1 MPTPTVQ
8 QTEHADSLYVHH
20 DPDSEHE
27 GLRHAHHHDLEE
39 PEISH
44 HVHHVEPEGLS
55 REGGRRSRRGREK
68 AAEDEVSG
76 SRMCRGSSSC
86 VSGRQ
91 WSAVEREETATVVAD
106 WNGSSRWEGGGGGG
120 DAGRLLAA
128 AECYCGGTRRRSEEY
143 GHHMISPSFS
153 SFSLSKLS
161 LSLSLQL
168 YLFTAS
174 SSSSAAPPLHPT
186 HRHQFPDLRF
196 HSPYPKSGIR
206 RVAMLAARSL
216 FLLFLA
222 AALLA
227 GLEAAQ
233 QGIAL
238 STKLIHRFSDEAKAL
253 RVGRNVTASVYW
265 PEKRSLE
272 YYSLLLDS
280 DLQRQKM
287 KLGPRYQFLFPVEGS
302 NTVSLGN
309 DFGWLHYTLI
319 DVGTPHV
326 SFLVAVDTGS
336 DLLWV
341 PCDCLQCAPLSAR
354 YYASLGQ
361 DLNAY
366 SPSQSSSSKLLT
378 CSHQLCEL
386 GSKCK
391 SPTQQCPYSVDY
403 YSENT
408 SSSGLLVEDMWHD
421 TKWWLLGW
429 NCPGCT
435 TYIVGVDG
443 CCIGGSCLKQTRFK
457 ALIDS
462 GTSFTF
468 LPEDVYEKTANEV
481 NSTISTFEGL
491 SLEVLLQ
498 VQDSPKIPSMKLL
511 FAMNNSFMIHNPV
524 FMVYGIQG
532 LTGFCLAV
540 QPADG
545 DIGIIGLNFMTGYRM
560 VFDRENLNLGWSR
573 SKCEDEIIWAPGN
586 PSGSANPLPTNQEQR
601 IPGQHAVSPAVAGAQ
616 EEEKLQTFLQWLLVN
631 KVELRSCEIKYC
643 SQNKGFGLFSSG
655 DVSDDGVVLAV
666 PLDLAI
672 TPMRVLQDPLI
683 GPDCRA
689 MLEEGEVDDRYLD
702 MLPTTF
708 GNPLWFTDDEILELE
723 GTTLYRATQLQKKTL
738 MSLFENKVKSLVRK
752 LLALDGNTEREATFE
767 DFLRANS
774 VFWSR
779 ALNIPFP
786 RSYVFP
792 TFQEDNGCHS
802 TVDDILCEGGVSVN
816 GSSGENLKIK
826 VSEGQVNGAP
836 SSSSQEDTVWVEGL
850 VPGID
855 FCNHDLK
862 AMATWEVDGTGL
874 VTGSP
879 CSMYL
884 LSAERSLFSVGKEIS
899 ISYGNKGNEVHYPI
913 EAIQSA
919 PFSEAKLQLLQAQ
932 KAEMRHLLPKTL
944 LNKGFFQAGSSSS
957 NNGET
962 EKPDLRKASNFSWSG
977 QRSAP
982 SYIDKL
988 VFPDDLLTAL
998 RTISIQE
1005 DQLFKVSSLLE
1016 ELVGSDEE
1024 RQPTDSEV
1032 RTAVWE
1038 ACGDS
1043 GAFQLLVDI
1052 LQTKMAD
1059 LEEGTGTEENDIEL
1073 LENAK
1078 DVGTMNQKEVFE
1090 QKGNSN
1096 EVMKPMGRNRWSSI
1110 VYRRGQKEM
1119 TRLFLR
1125 EAEHALQL
1133 SLSEGN

>member
-1 MPTPTVQ
+1 
-8 QTEHADSLYVHH
+8 
-20 DPDSEHE
+20 
-27 GLRHAHHHDLEE
+27 
-39 PEISH
+39 
-44 HVHHVEPEGLS
+44 
-55 REGGRRSRRGREK
+55 
-68 AAEDEVSG
+68 
-76 SRMCRGSSSC
+76 
-86 VSGRQ
+86 
-91 WSAVEREETATVVAD
+91 
-106 WNGSSRWEGGGGGG
+106 
-120 DAGRLLAA
+120 
-128 AECYCGGTRRRSEEY
+128 
-143 GHHMISPSFS
+143 MISPSFS

-408 SSSGLLVEDMWHD
+408 SSSGLLVEDVLYFASND
-421 TKWWLLGW
+421 DLGAS
-429 NCPGCT
+429 NASVKAPVLMGCGMTQSGGYLDGIAPDGLMGLGPGKISVPSFLAKAGFIQDSFSLCFDEEDSGKIYFGDQGPHAQQSTPFLTSNGNYT

-468 LPEDVYEKTANEV
+468 LPEDVYEKTANEFHRQV
-481 NSTISTFEGL
+481 NSTISTFEGYPWKYCYK
-491 SLEVLLQ
+491 SSS
-498 VQDSPKIPSMKLL
+498 QDSPKIPSMKLL

-601 IPGQHAVSPAVAGAQ
+601 IPGQHAVSPAVAGRAP
-616 EEEKLQTFLQWLLVN
+616 LRPSAAPPSTRRASHLMQWLL
-631 KVELRSCEIKYC
+631 
-643 SQNKGFGLFSSG
+643 
-655 DVSDDGVVLAV
+655 
-666 PLDLAI
+666 P
-672 TPMRVLQDPLI
+672 
-683 GPDCRA
+683 
-689 MLEEGEVDDRYLD
+689 
-702 MLPTTF
+702 
-708 GNPLWFTDDEILELE
+708 
-723 GTTLYRATQLQKKTL
+723 
-738 MSLFENKVKSLVRK
+738 
-752 LLALDGNTEREATFE
+752 
-767 DFLRANS
+767 
-774 VFWSR
+774 
-779 ALNIPFP
+779 
-786 RSYVFP
+786 
-792 TFQEDNGCHS
+792 
-802 TVDDILCEGGVSVN
+802 
-816 GSSGENLKIK
+816 
-826 VSEGQVNGAP
+826 
-836 SSSSQEDTVWVEGL
+836 
-850 VPGID
+850 
-855 FCNHDLK
+855 
-862 AMATWEVDGTGL
+862 
-874 VTGSP
+874 
-879 CSMYL
+879 
-884 LSAERSLFSVGKEIS
+884 
-899 ISYGNKGNEVHYPI
+899 
-913 EAIQSA
+913 
-919 PFSEAKLQLLQAQ
+919 
-932 KAEMRHLLPKTL
+932 
-944 LNKGFFQAGSSSS
+944 
-957 NNGET
+957 
-962 EKPDLRKASNFSWSG
+962 
-977 QRSAP
+977 
-982 SYIDKL
+982 
-988 VFPDDLLTAL
+988 
-998 RTISIQE
+998 
-1005 DQLFKVSSLLE
+1005 
-1016 ELVGSDEE
+1016 
-1024 RQPTDSEV
+1024 
-1032 RTAVWE
+1032 
-1038 ACGDS
+1038 
-1043 GAFQLLVDI
+1043 LLV
-1052 LQTKMAD
+1052 
-1059 LEEGTGTEENDIEL
+1059 
-1073 LENAK
+1073 
-1078 DVGTMNQKEVFE
+1078 
-1090 QKGNSN
+1090 
-1096 EVMKPMGRNRWSSI
+1096 
-1110 VYRRGQKEM
+1110 
-1119 TRLFLR
+1119 LFVSPTL
-1125 EAEHALQL
+1125 
-1133 SLSEGN
+1133 